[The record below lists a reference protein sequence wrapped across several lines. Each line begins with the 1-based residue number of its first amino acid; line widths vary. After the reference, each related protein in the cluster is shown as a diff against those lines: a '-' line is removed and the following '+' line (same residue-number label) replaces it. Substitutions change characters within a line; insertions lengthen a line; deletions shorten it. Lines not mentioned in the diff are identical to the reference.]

1 MNIMAHKFLVIA
13 LSALFVTV
21 PVFGMAEKIK
31 QGEVVYYKIKKGDTL
46 WHITGRF
53 FEDPF
58 KWPQLWKRNPY
69 IKNPHLIFPGDV
81 LKITPEGIEV
91 VRRIKRKEIRLP
103 LVKLHPPTPP
113 TPEAEEEVIMPLRV
127 EEVPEAPPPPPPV
140 RKVVLNLMARNGF
153 ITKEELEES
162 GVIVSSKEKRHNLHS
177 GDEVFLS
184 FKDPGTVF
192 KGDRF
197 TIFTIIE
204 EVIHPVT
211 KEPVGNL
218 VKNLGSLE
226 ITDVGEAIEAT
237 IDTSYEEIQ
246 KGAKLRRFE
255 EPVKGVEVVEAKK
268 GVAGVILASLYGTKL
283 MSESDIVFIDKGE
296 SDGLTEGNIL
306 EIKRERAPVEDPYN
320 KNKVLTF
327 PLEELG
333 TLILI
338 DVKEDVSTAII
349 LDNLQAINSGDI
361 VKTPGFVE

>member
-1 MNIMAHKFLVIA
+1 LA
-13 LSALFVTV
+13 LYVSIPREGL
-21 PVFGMAEKIK
+21 AEKIK
-31 QGEVVYYKIKKGDTL
+31 EGEVVYYKIIEDDTL

-81 LKITPEGIEV
+81 LKITGEIEL

-103 LVKLHPPTPP
+103 LVKLHPPAPQV
-113 TPEAEEEVIMPLRV
+113 EEELILPLQI
-127 EEVPEAPPPPPPV
+127 EEVAEAPPPPPPV
-140 RKVVLNLMARNGF
+140 EKVVSHLMARKGF

-162 GVIVSSKEKRHNLHS
+162 GTIVNPKEKKLNLHS
-177 GDEVFLS
+177 GDGVFLS
-184 FKDPGTVF
+184 FRDTGTVF

-197 TIFTIIE
+197 TIFTVIE

-218 VKNLGSLE
+218 VRNLGSLE
-226 ITDVGEAIEAT
+226 IKDVGEVIEAT

-255 EPVKGVEVVEAKK
+255 EPVKEVEVVEANK
-268 GVAGVILASLYGTKL
+268 GVEGVIVASLYGNEL
-283 MSESDIVFIDKGE
+283 VSESDIVFIDKGE
-296 SDGLTEGNIL
+296 SDGLREGNIL
-306 EIKRERAPVEDPYN
+306 EIKRERAPVDDPYN

-349 LDNLQAINSGDI
+349 LENLQAINSGDI